1 MARRTRAVLLATLLR
16 SHFMV
21 GLQLPPGPLI
31 KVKTF
36 LERAQLQETV
46 AAELGAE
53 TPVIFAAGT
62 DAKQQ
67 EILWRWVASAT
78 SATTMQPSVL
88 AFPGLRGGKESQDL
102 EALLSK
108 AAPLVDALGNEL
120 IISRLTSDQY
130 SMEALVMRSVSVNHS
145 ANIVPSKEATDE
157 DHVVRARL
165 RHWVDR
171 VLVRYRMCPFTE
183 SSKISGVGLEEF
195 GVAPAEIRYVETNAA
210 TLPDLLANFW
220 QAVDSM
226 LTEGDKEVSSIVMAC
241 PSWDNRWSAWYED
254 VFPLLEESVIVA
266 KLSRTL
272 GIVCFHPNYVTPS
285 ETFLRKHRFGHMHP
299 PRKLAAWVES
309 SDSALASKL
318 SLPQL
323 NWAGSYQ
330 RRSPH
335 AMINVLW
342 SHQLE
347 LAENKRTSENL
358 YVRNIRRLLKEG
370 IPKLEREA
378 ARERR
383 KDK

>member
-1 MARRTRAVLLATLLR
+1 
-16 SHFMV
+16 MV

-36 LERAQLQETV
+36 LERAQLQKIV

-67 EILWRWVASAT
+67 EILWRWVASAI
-78 SATTMQPSVL
+78 SATTMQPSPSVL
-88 AFPGLRGGKESQDL
+88 AFPGLRGGKESRDL

-120 IISRLTSDQY
+120 MISRLISDQY
-130 SMEALVMRSVSVNHS
+130 CMEALVMRSVSVDHS
-145 ANIVPSKEATDE
+145 AIIVPSKEATDE
-157 DHVVRARL
+157 DQVRARL

-171 VLVRYRMCPFTE
+171 VLVKYRMCPFTE
-183 SSKISGVGLEEF
+183 SSKVSGVGLEEF
-195 GVAPAEIRYVETNAA
+195 GVTPAEIRYVETNAA

-226 LTEGDKEVSSIVMAC
+226 LTEGEKEISSIVMAC

-299 PRKLAAWVES
+299 PRKLAAWLER

-335 AMINVLW
+335 AMINILW

-358 YVRNIRRLLKEG
+358 YVSNIRRLFKEG

-383 KDK
+383 KDE